1 MTLSPITPNH
11 PSARPPGGLPRRD
24 SLTSVVE
31 SLRDRAELTDRGGA
45 DVTPRGA
52 RARAVPV
59 VLGFEILE
67 EIGAGGM
74 GVVYRARELA
84 LNRVVALKMIRPDA
98 RPGDRPTD
106 RDLVRFQAEAE
117 AVAAVKHPN
126 VVEVYSSSRAGDQPY
141 FVMEFVAGG
150 SLAARLAAGPLP
162 PAEAARLVAA
172 VARGVH
178 AAHEAGIVHRD
189 IKPGN
194 ILLDGPAA
202 GEKPGAGPDP
212 DPGPRTVPHPS
223 PKVSDFGLARRVAPG
238 DDGATRTAVPLGT
251 PAYMAPEQALGEGRF
266 VGPEADVY
274 ALGVVLYECLT
285 GRRPF
290 DDDDP
295 VRTLQLVAHATPP
308 PPRAVA
314 AGVPPDLDLVCR
326 KCMARVPRDRYATA
340 AELADDL
347 DRFLAGRPVTARPA
361 GLVERLWRWC
371 KREPALATA
380 SGVAALALAGLA
392 AGGVWYARAVGVAK
406 AKAVG
411 ADGARQV
418 AVERQLRAEE
428 LARVNAYHA
437 LFTRAREA
445 IADQEPGWT
454 WQATDDLTAAA
465 RLALPPGVRDEAGL
479 RTALAAALG
488 GIDARPVRAL
498 APGFWPRGVAFHPNG
513 RWVVL
518 AQNLADTTF
527 TTTPMAVRVVDAQTG
542 ADVRTLTFP
551 ARLGEWA
558 NLRPDQARSVAVSP
572 DGRWVVVGTRSGY
585 LHRWD
590 LAAPAAAAVSWS
602 LDNPGGEAH
611 WVEFAADGRSLY
623 AVCAV
628 TSRPA
633 PARSTVTRWAVGTW
647 ERAAVYERGDKVY
660 GLAVGPAGGWV
671 AVSTHAT
678 IRFLDPDSLRPAHEM
693 SAPGTAALA
702 AAPDGSTLAFAAEDA
717 IHLADVAERKVV
729 RVLREP
735 GERTAHGGE
744 ITALRFDPAGRLL
757 ASGSEW
763 DKHVKLWSVATGRR
777 VADLRVEGAPATPA
791 FDPSGRLVA
800 VAAGPAARL
809 VEINGLREHQP
820 VAVHGHP
827 LLGVALAAD
836 GRTLACLART
846 ESSGRVAR
854 LSVWD
859 LDAPHRL
866 TPAALPEGVR
876 TVRHDEPRATEGW
889 VAVDPAGEWVAAAAR
904 RYAEVYRRAGGGYDR
919 VIRGD
924 LPSAGACRLGA
935 GGRLWALDG
944 ADVAT
949 AAAPGFDRFARWSNE
964 VPGRATGLKGMR
976 CLAVGATRVLV
987 GGIDGAVRCFDAAGP
1002 APGADLRPA
1011 AVWTVESRVAV
1022 RAVAIAPG
1030 EDVAVA
1036 TTDTGRGYVLRLS
1049 DGHVLAAWQPHRDV
1063 AAAVAFLGRNTF
1075 ATGGFDRTVRVWRWD
1090 ADRVEE
1096 LFALRTPAAVREL
1109 TASADGRRLVVRCEG
1124 DYAARLWDLPALRAR
1139 FADAGVP
1146 LGE

>member
-1 MTLSPITPNH
+1 M
-11 PSARPPGGLPRRD
+11 
-24 SLTSVVE
+24 
-31 SLRDRAELTDRGGA
+31 
-45 DVTPRGA
+45 
-52 RARAVPV
+52 PV

-162 PAEAARLVAA
+162 PAEAARVVAA

-194 ILLDGPAA
+194 ILLDGPAE
-202 GEKPGAGPDP
+202 GEKPGP

-295 VRTLQLVAHATPP
+295 VRMLQLVAHATPP

-326 KCMARVPRDRYATA
+326 KCMAREPRDRYATA

-347 DRFLAGRPVTARPA
+347 DRFLAGRPVAARPT
-361 GLVERLWRWC
+361 GLAERLWRWC
-371 KREPALATA
+371 KREPALAAA

-392 AGGVWYARAVGVAK
+392 AGGVWYAREVGVAK

-428 LARVNAYHA
+428 LARVNEYHA

-465 RLALPPGVRDEAGL
+465 GLALPPGVRDEAGL

-488 GIDARPVRAL
+488 GIDARPVRTL

-518 AQNLADTTF
+518 AQNLSDTTF
-527 TTTPMAVRVVDAQTG
+527 TTTPMAVRVVDVQTG
-542 ADVRTLTFP
+542 AAVRTLTFS
-551 ARLGEWA
+551 ARLGEWT

-572 DGRWVVVGTRSGY
+572 DGRWVVAGTRTGY

-590 LAAPAAAAVSWS
+590 LADPAAAAVSWS

-611 WVEFAADGRSLY
+611 WVEFSADGRSLY

-633 PARSTVTRWAVGTW
+633 PARSTVTRWAVGSW
-647 ERAAVYERGDKVY
+647 ERAALYERDDKVY

-671 AVSTHAT
+671 AVSTHDT
-678 IRFLDPDSLRPAHEM
+678 VRFLHPDTLRPAHEM
-693 SAPGTAALA
+693 SAPGAGALA
-702 AAPDGSTLAFAAEDA
+702 AAPDGSTLAFAAQDA
-717 IHLADVAERKVV
+717 IHLADVAERAVV

-735 GERTAHGGE
+735 GEPTAHGGE
-744 ITALRFDPAGRLL
+744 ITALRFDPTGRLL

-763 DKHVKLWSVATGRR
+763 DKHVKLWSLASGRR
-777 VADLRVEGAPATPA
+777 VADVRVELAPATPA

-809 VEINGLREHQP
+809 VEVNGLREHQP

-836 GRTLACLART
+836 GRTLACLAPT
-846 ESSGRVAR
+846 ESRGRVAR
-854 LSVWD
+854 L
-859 LDAPHRL
+859 
-866 TPAALPEGVR
+866 
-876 TVRHDEPRATEGW
+876 
-889 VAVDPAGEWVAAAAR
+889 
-904 RYAEVYRRAGGGYDR
+904 
-919 VIRGD
+919 
-924 LPSAGACRLGA
+924 
-935 GGRLWALDG
+935 
-944 ADVAT
+944 
-949 AAAPGFDRFARWSNE
+949 
-964 VPGRATGLKGMR
+964 
-976 CLAVGATRVLV
+976 
-987 GGIDGAVRCFDAAGP
+987 
-1002 APGADLRPA
+1002 
-1011 AVWTVESRVAV
+1011 
-1022 RAVAIAPG
+1022 
-1030 EDVAVA
+1030 
-1036 TTDTGRGYVLRLS
+1036 
-1049 DGHVLAAWQPHRDV
+1049 
-1063 AAAVAFLGRNTF
+1063 
-1075 ATGGFDRTVRVWRWD
+1075 
-1090 ADRVEE
+1090 
-1096 LFALRTPAAVREL
+1096 
-1109 TASADGRRLVVRCEG
+1109 
-1124 DYAARLWDLPALRAR
+1124 
-1139 FADAGVP
+1139 
-1146 LGE
+1146 